1 MQVSEDLIE
10 SLEISLNAMGRS
22 LLRDV
27 ADVLNIPSK
36 ELIHRIYGP
45 GGAGAEKIKLSICDD
60 STSTQ
65 QQQHQHNPCK
75 VLVKHYNGAFYCG
88 LTAKQ
93 GSQFCDK
100 HYSTPVPIDLTAAVK
115 LSSIQGYPDLFATPQ
130 GHVITKEGVAVG
142 VIKDSV
148 FYKF

>member
-1 MQVSEDLIE
+1 MEVSEDLIE

-36 ELIHRIYGP
+36 EMIQRIYGP
-45 GGAGAEKIKLSICDD
+45 GGAGSQKIKLFLES
-60 STSTQ
+60 SESEPPQ
-65 QQQHQHNPCK
+65 QQQGACK
-75 VLVKHYNGAFYCG
+75 ILVRHYDGAFYCG
-88 LTAKQ
+88 STTKQ
-93 GSQFCDK
+93 GSQFCEK
-100 HYSTPVPIDLTAAVK
+100 HYSTPVPLNLNDAVG
-115 LSSIQGYPDLFATPQ
+115 LSVIQGYPDLFATPQ